1 LSVAFLVRRTFIG
14 KCWLWEWAQVI
25 SERQQNVLDGIDAY
39 LTPAQIETLKALGAY
54 DLAERQ
60 KQMMIKRKSLGI
72 K

>member
-1 LSVAFLVRRTFIG
+1 
-14 KCWLWEWAQVI
+14 
-25 SERQQNVLDGIDAY
+25 VLNGIASY

-60 KQMMIKRKSLGI
+60 KQMMLKRKSLGI